1 MHAASHSAAAVPALH
16 VVLEDDSS
24 PLPYGRALKRV
35 RHILGTAKS
44 VFLSAVHRTGVLD
57 AVRDSRWRQQRL
69 LILAYH
75 GVSLE
80 DEHEWN
86 PELYMSPS
94 KFESRLAALERGNY
108 TVLPLT
114 EALAALDEGR
124 LPPRSVALTFD
135 DGYFDFYAKV
145 FPALG
150 ARGFPATV
158 YLTTYYCEYNRP
170 VFGPV
175 CSYMLWKARHTGAVN
190 LGVVIGEDQS
200 FSLTSAEGRDSAFLA
215 IVTAAERQ
223 KLSAR
228 EKDEVASR
236 LAEHI
241 GVDYAELRAKRILH
255 LMNTEEVTELA
266 AQSIDFQLHTHRHR
280 TPGDEASL
288 RREIRDNRV
297 RIERL
302 TNQRA
307 LHLCYPSGRYDRALL
322 PCLESEQ
329 VESATT
335 CDPGLV
341 SSRSLRLLLPRFV
354 DTQLVS
360 EATFEGWLSGA
371 AALLPGRRRYG
382 QAHG

>member
-1 MHAASHSAAAVPALH
+1 MRQIL
-16 VVLEDDSS
+16 
-24 PLPYGRALKRV
+24 RA
-35 RHILGTAKS
+35 AKS
-44 VFLSAVHRTGVLD
+44 VIVNAAHRAGVLD
-57 AVRDSRWRQQRL
+57 AVRDSRWRQERL
-69 LILAYH
+69 LILGYH

-80 DEHEWN
+80 DEHEWD

-94 KFESRLAALERGNY
+94 TFESRLAALDRGGY
-108 TVLPLT
+108 RVLPLA
-114 EALAALDEGR
+114 EALAALDGSR
-124 LPPRSVALTFD
+124 LPPRSVVLTFD
-135 DGYFDFYAKV
+135 DGYFDFYVRV
-145 FPALG
+145 FPALK
-150 ARGFPATV
+150 ARDFPATV

-175 CSYMLWKARHTGAVN
+175 CSYMLWKARHIGTLNVRP
-190 LGVVIGEDQS
+190 LTGEDQS
-200 FSLTSAEGRDSAFLA
+200 FSLATAEGRRSVVRTLV
-215 IVTAAERQ
+215 IAAEREH
-223 KLSAR
+223 LSAG
-228 EKDEVASR
+228 EKDELAGR

-266 AQSIDFQLHTHRHR
+266 DQGVDFQLHTHRHR
-280 TPGDEASL
+280 TPGDAESL

-307 LHLCYPSGRYDRALL
+307 LHLCYPSGLYDRAIL
-322 PCLESEQ
+322 PWLQSEQ

-341 SSRSLRLLLPRFV
+341 SSRSSRLLLPRFM

-360 EATFEGWLSGA
+360 AAKFEGWLSGA
-371 AALLPGRRRYG
+371 AAFLPHRRSYG
-382 QAHG
+382 EAGG